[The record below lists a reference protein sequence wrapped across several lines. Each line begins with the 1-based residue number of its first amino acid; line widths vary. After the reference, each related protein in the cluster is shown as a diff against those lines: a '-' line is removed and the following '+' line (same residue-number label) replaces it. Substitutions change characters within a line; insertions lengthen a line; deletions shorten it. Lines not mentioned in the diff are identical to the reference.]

1 MNHQALQETGAVQVS
16 RSPERGVAFDPI
28 KLTPQLSQAAR
39 RERGLSQRDVIQST
53 GIRGYKIKQWEA
65 RGLGIDLADMRKLSE
80 FYESIGVDLDEL
92 NRYIEHGRAP
102 VQAPEQ
108 EAKAPV
114 ARRSQAEANFLPRPG
129 FLISADLPGA
139 VVDKLQTDME
149 DSDDRIAEIVKSGL
163 KKGIFGDLSG
173 ETEGLVQELFAHLA
187 VNYLRFRCLQGRNI
201 IEATRDEAKTV
212 GDYLAQWVLGQGVV
226 LAEDRA
232 PDASQPRAA
241 VGTRARVEAVE
252 QE

>member
-1 MNHQALQETGAVQVS
+1 MQVS
-16 RSPERGVAFDPI
+16 LSPDQSR
-28 KLTPQLSQAAR
+28 AAR
-39 RERGLSQRDVIQST
+39 RELALSQKDVIAQT
-53 GIRGYKIKQWEA
+53 GIAAYKLKQFESGSF
-65 RGLGIDLADMRKLSE
+65 RPDMATLKVLRE
-80 FYESIGVDLDEL
+80 FYEGQGVNFAELDAYLRGVREDASGDHDTD
-92 NRYIEHGRAP
+92 HG
-102 VQAPEQ
+102 QAGGR
-108 EAKAPV
+108 KPV
-114 ARRSQAEANFLPRPG
+114 AIKPGMTLEPRPG
-129 FLISADLPGA
+129 FFISTDLPGA

-173 ETEGLVQELFAHLA
+173 ETEGLVQELYAHLA

-226 LAEDRA
+226 LAEGHVSDVPQQRV
-232 PDASQPRAA
+232 A
-241 VGTRARVEAVE
+241 VGRRASVEAVE